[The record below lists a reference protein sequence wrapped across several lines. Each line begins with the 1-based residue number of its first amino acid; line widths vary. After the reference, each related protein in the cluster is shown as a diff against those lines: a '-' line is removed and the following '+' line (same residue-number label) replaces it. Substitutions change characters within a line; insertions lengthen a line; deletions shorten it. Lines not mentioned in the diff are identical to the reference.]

1 MHKIRINWSCQANFT
16 WHFDYIT
23 THHVEISF
31 QKNCLSKFIE
41 NTQTI
46 FTYLVFDPSKSTER
60 NRKLMP
66 WIICIKLTTT
76 INLTIS
82 IIHYIH
88 HKSLKFSSQR
98 QKKIVQT
105 KLSWTICE
113 TYRPIRRKM
122 KRKPHDSTCVLT
134 CINQS

>member
-1 MHKIRINWSCQANFT
+1 MHKNKKLIGVVKLNPYLTFFI
-16 WHFDYIT
+16 
-23 THHVEISF
+23 ISQHAAQRF
-31 QKNCLSKFIE
+31 LCKKKNCLSKFIE

-82 IIHYIH
+82 IITLHSSQ
-88 HKSLKFSSQR
+88 SLKFSSQR
-98 QKKIVQT
+98 QKKKSFRRNCHERFVRLIDLYVE
-105 KLSWTICE
+105 KWSENFMIRH
-113 TYRPIRRKM
+113 TY
-122 KRKPHDSTCVLT
+122 
-134 CINQS
+134 

>member
-1 MHKIRINWSCQANFT
+1 MHKNKKLIGVVKLNPYLTFFIISHRIIQRFLCK
-16 WHFDYIT
+16 
-23 THHVEISF
+23 
-31 QKNCLSKFIE
+31 KNCLSKFIE

-98 QKKIVQT
+98 QKKKSFRRNCHERFVRLIDLYVE
-105 KLSWTICE
+105 KWSENLM
-113 TYRPIRRKM
+113 IRRAY
-122 KRKPHDSTCVLT
+122 
-134 CINQS
+134 

>member
-1 MHKIRINWSCQANFT
+1 MIFKAKPLLEIFYKIKTCST
-16 WHFDYIT
+16 KM
-23 THHVEISF
+23 SLKKKKK
-31 QKNCLSKFIE
+31 KNCLSKFIE

-82 IIHYIH
+82 IITLHSSQ
-88 HKSLKFSSQR
+88 SLKFSSQR
-98 QKKIVQT
+98 QKKKKKKKKIIKTQ
-105 KLSWTICE
+105 
-113 TYRPIRRKM
+113 
-122 KRKPHDSTCVLT
+122 
-134 CINQS
+134 N